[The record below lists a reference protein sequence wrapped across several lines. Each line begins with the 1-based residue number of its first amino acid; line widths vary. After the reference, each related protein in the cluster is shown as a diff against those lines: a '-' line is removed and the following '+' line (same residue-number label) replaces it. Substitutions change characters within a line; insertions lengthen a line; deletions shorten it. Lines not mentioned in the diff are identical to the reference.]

1 MPVFNRPMLAAN
13 YSKMILKADGI
24 NPAASGL
31 FLSAPR
37 RVGKST
43 FVRED
48 LRPALEAGGAVVI
61 YVDLWDDTVGDPGQ
75 EIVKQIRQEL
85 TTHNGAIT
93 TLAQKLGLSNFKVAS
108 FQFDLNKV
116 GLGGD
121 SELSLKDALEA
132 LSQETRKMIVL
143 IIDEA
148 QQTQASKLGESAM
161 FALKAAR
168 DELNSSRH
176 HGLRV
181 ICTGSNRAKLSLMTA
196 SKDQAFYGAQ
206 TAQFQMLDMGFVE
219 WFCDTIELPFTLK
232 AVDVMPIFV
241 AHGYRPEIL
250 LSAAGSFAMM
260 FDPIQD
266 DVGLAQFKEEA
277 SLKAAEP
284 TEELMR
290 TVHNLTPLQSAV
302 LKVMALTL
310 DKYAPFEAA
319 TIELYKK
326 ALAIAGASSEE
337 KELSTQSFQ
346 SALSALQD
354 KKLVWKAARGTY
366 YLEELSI
373 ADTLRAE
380 GLLDFV

>member
-1 MPVFNRPMLAAN
+1 MPVFNRPTLAKN
-13 YSKMILKADGI
+13 YARVILKADGI

-48 LRPALEAGGAVVI
+48 LRPALEEGGAVVI
-61 YVDLWDDTVGDPGQ
+61 YVDLWDDTIGDPGQ
-75 EIVKQIRQEL
+75 EIVKKIRQEL
-85 TTHNGAIT
+85 IKHNGVVQ
-93 TLAQKLGLSNFKVAS
+93 TLAQKIGVTNFKVAN

-132 LSQETRKMIVL
+132 LSQETKKMIVL

-148 QQTQASKLGESAM
+148 QQTQTSKHGESAL

-168 DELNSSRH
+168 DELNSSKH

-181 ICTGSNRAKLSLMTA
+181 VCTGSNRAKLALMTS
-196 SKDQAFYGAQ
+196 SKDQPFFGAQ
-206 TAQFQMLDMGFVE
+206 TAQFQMLDLSFVK
-219 WFCDTIELPFTLK
+219 WFCDTIELPFKLH
-232 AVDVMPIFV
+232 AEDVMPIFE

-250 LSAAGSFAMM
+250 LSAAGSFALV
-260 FDPIQD
+260 FDEIAD
-266 DVGLAQFKEEA
+266 EAGLAQFKEEA
-277 SLKAAEP
+277 RIKAAEA
-284 TEELMR
+284 TDELMR

-302 LKVMALTL
+302 LKVMAFTL
-310 DKYAPFEAA
+310 DKYAPFEAN

-326 ALAIAGASSEE
+326 ALSAAGASSEE
-337 KELSTQSFQ
+337 KELSTQSCQ
-346 SALSALQD
+346 SALSALQE

-366 YLEELSI
+366 YLEEVSI
-373 ADTLRAE
+373 ADTLRSA
-380 GLLDFV
+380 GLLDFA